1 MEQLIRYVA
10 KDIVK
15 NRDLMDIIIYYFT
28 MDRTDDARIAEIK
41 AEVDK
46 AIVVLDELRGEC
58 DVEVTCI
65 LYNDYK
71 TQLEEIKLSI

>member
-28 MDRTDDARIAEIK
+28 MD
-41 AEVDK
+41 
-46 AIVVLDELRGEC
+46 
-58 DVEVTCI
+58 
-65 LYNDYK
+65 
-71 TQLEEIKLSI
+71 